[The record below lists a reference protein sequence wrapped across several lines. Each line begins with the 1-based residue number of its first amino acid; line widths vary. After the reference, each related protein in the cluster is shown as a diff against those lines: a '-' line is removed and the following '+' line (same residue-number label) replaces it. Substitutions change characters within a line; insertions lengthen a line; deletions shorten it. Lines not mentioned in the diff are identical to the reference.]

1 MTASHTYAGMN
12 DDALAALAGEIR
24 ACTACPL
31 HRSARQV
38 VPGEGS
44 GESGIFFLGEAPGYN
59 EDVQGRPFVGAAGQL
74 LDELLTGVGL
84 DRSKVFITNVVRHR
98 PPENRDPLPDEV
110 AACDVWLR
118 RHFEVL
124 RPRVVVT
131 LGRHAMY
138 KFFPAESISRIHGK
152 VRKTQDGTVVFP
164 MYHPAAALHQPALR
178 SALVADMAA
187 LALYLAVEAPAA
199 RPAAAQERPVDQMTL
214 FRD

>member
-1 MTASHTYAGMN
+1 MSAAHNSLRMN
-12 DDALAALAGEIR
+12 EDALKALATQIR

-31 HRSARQV
+31 HRGARQA

-44 GESGIFFLGEAPGYN
+44 GESGIFFLGEGPGYN
-59 EDVQGRPFVGAAGQL
+59 EDLQGRPFVGAAGQL
-74 LDELLTGVGL
+74 LDELLSGIGL

-110 AACDVWLR
+110 AACDIWLR
-118 RHFEVL
+118 RHFDLLKPKVI
-124 RPRVVVT
+124 VT

-138 KFFPAESISRIHGK
+138 KFFPNESISRVHGRI
-152 VRKTQDGTVVFP
+152 RKTPEGLVVFP

-187 LALYLAVEAPAA
+187 LALYLAAEPRTPKPVEEKPAV
-199 RPAAAQERPVDQMTL
+199 QTTL
-214 FRD
+214 FGE

>member
-1 MTASHTYAGMN
+1 MN
-12 DDALAALAGEIR
+12 EEALRTLAAEIR

-31 HRSARQV
+31 NRSARQA

-59 EDVQGRPFVGAAGQL
+59 EDMQGRPFVGAAGQL
-74 LDELLTGVGL
+74 LDELLAGIGL

-110 AACDVWLR
+110 TACDVWLR
-118 RHFEVL
+118 RHLEIL
-124 RPRVVVT
+124 KPRSIVT

-138 KFFPAESISRIHGK
+138 KFFPNESISRVHGK
-152 VRKTQDGTVVFP
+152 VRKTGDGLVIFP

-178 SALVADMAA
+178 SALVADFAA
-187 LALYLAVEAPAA
+187 LALFLAAEPPTAKVAAAVEKPA
-199 RPAAAQERPVDQMTL
+199 DQMTL

>member
-1 MTASHTYAGMN
+1 MN
-12 DDALAALAGEIR
+12 EDALRALAAEIR

-31 HRSARQV
+31 SRSARQA

-59 EDVQGRPFVGAAGQL
+59 EDMQGRPFVGAAGQL
-74 LDELLTGVGL
+74 LDELLAGIGL

-98 PPENRDPLPDEV
+98 PPENRDPLPEEV

-118 RHFEVL
+118 RHLEVL
-124 RPRVVVT
+124 QPKVIVT

-138 KFFPAESISRIHGK
+138 KFFPNESISRVHGK
-152 VRKTQDGTVVFP
+152 VRKTGDGLVIFP

-178 SALVADMAA
+178 SALVADFAA
-187 LALYLAVEAPAA
+187 LALFLAAEPPTAKV
-199 RPAAAQERPVDQMTL
+199 AAAAPKPADQMTL

>member
-1 MTASHTYAGMN
+1 MSEAHNHGRMQ
-12 DDALAALAGEIR
+12 DDLPAIAAEIR

-31 HRSARQV
+31 HRSARQA

-44 GESGIFFLGEAPGYN
+44 AESGIFFLGEAPGYN

-74 LDELLTGVGL
+74 LDELLAGIGL

-118 RHFEVL
+118 RHLEAL
-124 RPRVVVT
+124 RPRVIVT

-138 KFFPAESISRIHGK
+138 KFFPAESISRVHGK
-152 VRKTQDGTVVFP
+152 PRSWEGRTVFP
-164 MYHPAAALHQPALR
+164 IYHPAAALHQPALR
-178 SALVADMAA
+178 SALAADFAA
-187 LALYLAVEAPAA
+187 LAALLAAQ
-199 RPAAAQERPVDQMTL
+199 RPAATVAAPAERPVDQMTL
-214 FRD
+214 FGE

>member
-1 MTASHTYAGMN
+1 MSAHNSERMN
-12 DDALAALAGEIR
+12 DEALRMLAAEIK

-31 HRSARQV
+31 HRSARQA

-74 LDELLTGVGL
+74 LDELLQGIGL

-98 PPENRDPLPDEV
+98 PPENRDPMPEEV
-110 AACDVWLR
+110 TACDVWLR
-118 RHFEVL
+118 RHLEIL
-124 RPRVVVT
+124 APRVIVT

-138 KFFPAESISRIHGK
+138 KFFPNDSISRVHGTIRRTAGA
-152 VRKTQDGTVVFP
+152 VPLVIFP

-187 LALYLAVEAPAA
+187 LALYLAAAPPAA
-199 RPAAAQERPVDQMTL
+199 KRPVEEENRKPSKRTSL
-214 FRD
+214 

>member
-1 MTASHTYAGMN
+1 MSAHNSERMN
-12 DDALAALAGEIR
+12 EEALQALAAEIK
-24 ACTACPL
+24 ACIACPL
-31 HRSARQV
+31 HRSARQA

-74 LDELLTGVGL
+74 LDELLQGIGL

-118 RHFEVL
+118 RHFEIL
-124 RPRVVVT
+124 TPRVIVT

-138 KFFPAESISRIHGK
+138 KFFPSESISRVHGQI
-152 VRKTQDGTVVFP
+152 RKTADGLVVFP

-187 LALYLAVEAPAA
+187 LAFYLAAEPPAPKRAVEEEKPIV
-199 RPAAAQERPVDQMTL
+199 QTTL
-214 FRD
+214 FSD

>member
-1 MTASHTYAGMN
+1 MN
-12 DDALAALAGEIR
+12 EDALRALAAEIR

-31 HRSARQV
+31 SRSARQA

-59 EDVQGRPFVGAAGQL
+59 EDMQGRPFVGAAGQL
-74 LDELLTGVGL
+74 LDELLAGIGL

-110 AACDVWLR
+110 TACDVWLR
-118 RHFEVL
+118 RHLEVL
-124 RPRVVVT
+124 EPRVIVT

-138 KFFPAESISRIHGK
+138 KFFPNESISRVHGK
-152 VRKTQDGTVVFP
+152 VRRTAGGEPLTIFP

-178 SALVADMAA
+178 SALVADFAA
-187 LALYLAVEAPAA
+187 LALFLAAEPPAAKVAAAVEKPA
-199 RPAAAQERPVDQMTL
+199 DQMTL